1 MSQLKLQRIRFSV
14 EADNRLRML
23 KARTGLTPN
32 ILCRLGVCLSIAEP
46 GDPVSDSS
54 EMSQREINRYT
65 LLGEH
70 DKLFVTLFFQRHPD
84 AANDVEGAELLF
96 VRHVHRGVTMLA
108 NRLKS
113 IGSLAELAAGKMPMN
128 SALDIDTADVIP

>member
-1 MSQLKLQRIRFSV
+1 MPQLKLQRIRFSV

-32 ILCRLGVCLSIAEP
+32 ILCRLGVCLSMAEP

-70 DKLFVTLFFQRHPD
+70 DKLFVLLFFQRHPE
-84 AANDVEGAELLF
+84 AVNDVENAELLF

-113 IGSLAELAAGKMPMN
+113 VGSLAELAAGKVLPSSPIDSD
-128 SALDIDTADVIP
+128 SADIVQ